1 MPTEAKPH
9 DAHHKIALRHTT
21 LKNPLILVPFI
32 LLLTLGGALLVAWY
46 ILEQPTS
53 DIMRQIVY
61 AMLMMGIVTTITAYG
76 VYRAGLL
83 SWMRSLRWTL
93 LLITVFTVAIVMVNT
108 WLLARLM
115 FIDSHYLS
123 IMSIVLIFATLS
135 AISFGFFISK
145 TRIDRLSKL
154 SRASEQ
160 VGEGM
165 LETRIDVV
173 GNDEIAQLTN
183 RFNEM
188 AHALESVD
196 EQKRLLEKTRRDL
209 IAWVSHDL
217 RTPLTSMRV
226 MLEALSD
233 GVIADDETRQRYL
246 NSSLAEIEHLSH
258 LINDLFEMAQLDVGH
273 LQLDYQPASI
283 HDLVSDTIGAMN
295 EKARKKNIRLEGHV
309 DSTIGLVRM
318 APDKIQRVLYNLVTN
333 AITYTP
339 SGETVRITATETND
353 AIQINV
359 FNSGVFIESEALPT
373 LFERFYRGEKS
384 RAQMEGAER
393 GTGLGLAIARGFIE
407 AHGGHIWASSEKDR
421 GTTFSFTI
429 PI

>member
-1 MPTEAKPH
+1 M
-9 DAHHKIALRHTT
+9 
-21 LKNPLILVPFI
+21 LKNPLILVPLI
-32 LLLTLGGALLVAWY
+32 LLSTLGGALLAAWY
-46 ILEQPTS
+46 ILEQPTN

-83 SWMRSLRWTL
+83 SWMKSLRWTL

-145 TRIDRLSKL
+145 TMIDRLSKL
-154 SRASEQ
+154 SAASDQ
-160 VGEGM
+160 VGEG
-165 LETRIDVV
+165 LLGTRIDVV
-173 GNDEIAQLTN
+173 GNDEIAHLTD

-188 AHALESVD
+188 ARALESVD

-217 RTPLTSMRV
+217 RTPLTSLRV

-233 GVIADDETRQRYL
+233 GVISDEKTQQRYL
-246 NSSLAEIEHLSH
+246 HSSLAEIEHLSH

-273 LQLDYQPASI
+273 LQLDYQAASV
-283 HDLVSDTIGAMN
+283 HDLVSDTIGSMN
-295 EKARKKNIRLEGHV
+295 EKARQKNIRLEGHV
-309 DSTIGLVRM
+309 EGEIGLVRM

-339 SGETVRITATETND
+339 AGETVRITATQIPN
-353 AIQINV
+353 AVQINV
-359 FNSGVFIESEALPT
+359 LNSGVFIESETLPA

-384 RAQMEGAER
+384 RAQLEGTER

-407 AHGGHIWASSEKDR
+407 AHGGRIWAESDREK